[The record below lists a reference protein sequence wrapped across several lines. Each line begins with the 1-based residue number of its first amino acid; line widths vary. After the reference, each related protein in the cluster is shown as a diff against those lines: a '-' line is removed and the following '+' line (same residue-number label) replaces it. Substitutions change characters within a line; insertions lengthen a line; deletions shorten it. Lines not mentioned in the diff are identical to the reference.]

1 MRGTREVE
9 DVREAVASRV
19 EPLGRKVSA
28 VISYDACTIDP
39 DVADAWFAMA
49 ADVES
54 RFYTHVSRYTTSA
67 FIRLKLGDALVKRE
81 VAPHIFETS
90 HEAQAFISSKT
101 RAA

>member
-1 MRGTREVE
+1 MLR
-9 DVREAVASRV
+9 RV
-19 EPLGRKVSA
+19 GPLGRKVSA

-67 FIRLKLGDALVKRE
+67 FMRLKLGDALVKRRGRPTYFRDI
-81 VAPHIFETS
+81 ARGTS
-90 HEAQAFISSKT
+90 LHFLENPGCL
-101 RAA
+101 R